1 MTALKWNP
9 VDAQGIDPNRALT
22 NFSQFMQGAADAT
35 QGLVDNEQR
44 NNALVQNQLEKQN
57 ASLSEYMKSQE
68 RPFDYAG
75 AQNIWNTL
83 REGGYSSEE
92 ILSNPQVMGILNVR
106 DKEAMSFLNDVD
118 KQFTTNRNAHF
129 SNMESTMN
137 AQRDE
142 ALKYLET
149 QKAYLDPEQ
158 YTKDV
163 AAINS
168 QHSTEMNKLKA
179 RRIPTRDP
187 NVDAY
192 TYFLNRGQAPKTIE
206 EKATTFPEVATSTG
220 SAKEKVLGV
229 IRPTDTKYASLE
241 NPSNAGFLRVDISNP
256 QAPVVIDRSGK
267 PFEKVNPEIVA
278 DVTKYGQMFNVSPE
292 FLLTKIGQESG
303 FDTNAVSNQGAR
315 GLAQMFP
322 DAVSDVMTHYGNEW
336 RQEFG
341 DAVPDPHNP
350 KHAAFMGAAYT
361 AVLTEQQGVRND
373 PLDIYLAYNL
383 GATGSSALREA
394 LNNPRI
400 DSSMTLEELGLYNDS
415 MKKNPGLYVKNETLA
430 QARKRVENFMGL
442 KETELDPSTL
452 WKASQP
458 ATDKTQASLA
468 VETQGNI
475 STPGGSEVS
484 LEAVMKMGSDATG
497 SAFIPIAIDDKGNIV
512 EGNIEQNLTA
522 LTRAQELVAK
532 QADYSTSRDIE
543 PSNITD
549 EQISLF
555 ISSKKYVDYTD
566 KEKDNIAAVRKE
578 IVEKLG
584 GVSVSEKELTEL
596 LNSSVSNGVDAGW
609 FNWDI
614 APGVRKEVLDAKI
627 KVLKERKA
635 THKKIYDESLP
646 VIESLNRDI
655 PLLAT
660 ALETQKKLAEGAGR
674 MDQGIDDRTRALYMR
689 QIDKNNNDITR
700 LGMQVNLNAGKLAY
714 ASNAR
719 LVANASAAAAK
730 VKSEVDEDQDSTLNK
745 ILGVF
750 KSPYATEDEA
760 TAGRLDSFAQSAVSG
775 FRHPANIGGELA
787 TVARPNTTTQR
798 ISELEAEY
806 EKAKETAAV
815 EGTAA
820 AREASK
826 AAKDALDSFKKE
838 MKAADRQRSINGLL
852 GYGAGYVPTDGLR
865 DYKSSAVTR
874 FVGDKGKDST
884 LKKPEVSNKL
894 RDYLKS
900 RGIKNLTEQQLRDFV
915 DALEK
920 ESGTTGLSSLDA
932 FLARLK

>member
-35 QGLVDNEQR
+35 QRLVDNEQR

-75 AQNIWNTL
+75 AQNIWNIL

-106 DKEAMSFLNDVD
+106 DKDAMSFLNDVD

-129 SNMESTMN
+129 SNMESSLN

-241 NPSNAGFLRVDISNP
+241 SPSNAGFLRVDISNP

-303 FDTNAVSNQGAR
+303 FDTNAVSKQGAR

-430 QARKRVENFMGL
+430 QTRKRVENFMGL

-458 ATDKTQASLA
+458 ATDKTQATLA
-468 VETQGNI
+468 AETQGSI
-475 STPGGSEVS
+475 PTPGGSEVP

-512 EGNIEQNLTA
+512 QGNVEQNFAA
-522 LTRAQELVAK
+522 LTRAKGLVAK
-532 QADYSTSRDIE
+532 QADYSTGRDVE
-543 PSNITD
+543 PSKITD
-549 EQISLF
+549 KQVASF
-555 ISSKKYVDYTD
+555 ISSKEYVDYTD
-566 KEKDNIAAVRKE
+566 KEKDNITAMRKE
-578 IVEKLG
+578 IVERLG
-584 GVSVSEKELTEL
+584 GVSVSEEELIEL
-596 LNSSVSNGVDAGW
+596 LNSSISNGDGTGWIWDDA
-609 FNWDI
+609 
-614 APGVRKEVLDAKI
+614 PSVRKEVLDAKI
-627 KVLKERKA
+627 KVLKEKKA

-655 PLLAT
+655 PLLAA

-689 QIDKNNNDITR
+689 QIERNNNDITR

-719 LVANASAAAAK
+719 LMANASAADAK

-775 FRHPANIGGELA
+775 SRHPANIGAGLA
-787 TVARPNTTTQR
+787 SAARRNTTIQR

-806 EKAKETAAV
+806 EKAKEAAAV

-838 MKAADRQRSINGLL
+838 MKAADRQRMFNGLT

-874 FVGDKGKDST
+874 FVRDKGKDST

-920 ESGTTGLSSLDA
+920 ESGTTGSSSLDA
-932 FLARLK
+932 FLDRHK